1 MRRCERSAHDFTS
14 VRKWSGESEEGP
26 LMSESPWFRPVV
38 GIGDNY
44 MGLAPA
50 RATQK
55 PGMPRSVLR
64 SSLNHVPSGMTE
76 GDIGR

>member
-1 MRRCERSAHDFTS
+1 
-14 VRKWSGESEEGP
+14 
-26 LMSESPWFRPVV
+26 MSESPWFRSVV

-64 SSLNHVPSGMTE
+64 SSLNHVPSGTTE

>member
-1 MRRCERSAHDFTS
+1 
-14 VRKWSGESEEGP
+14 
-26 LMSESPWFRPVV
+26 MSESPWFRSVV

-55 PGMPRSVLR
+55 PGMLGFALVVESRPL
-64 SSLNHVPSGMTE
+64 
-76 GDIGR
+76 GDDRGGHWTIKRAKI